1 VLARDSRSRLEAL
14 RNLLRDGE
22 LSTQEE
28 LREKLEKLGFNVNQ
42 STVSRDLRKIS
53 AVKTQDAEGQTVY
66 KLPQEFEPPAS
77 SAITDLVVDIR
88 TNGSMIV
95 IHTAVGSAS
104 LVARHLDRL
113 PPGSLLGTIAGDD
126 TIFVAPVSISPAD
139 IRSAIASIRETLSQ
153 LGQ

>member
-1 VLARDSRSRLEAL
+1 MLARDSRARLEAL
-14 RNLLRDGE
+14 RTLLRDGE

-28 LREKLEKLGFNVNQ
+28 LREKLEKLGFTVTQ
-42 STVSRDLRKIS
+42 STVSRDLRKVS
-53 AVKTQDAEGQTVY
+53 AVKMQDTEGQTVY
-66 KLPQEFEPPAS
+66 KLPMEFDPPAS
-77 SAITDLVVDIR
+77 TAINDLVVDIR
-88 TNGSMIV
+88 TNGSLIV

-113 PPGSLLGTIAGDD
+113 PPGILLGTIAGDD
-126 TIFVAPVSISPAD
+126 TIFVAPVSIAPGE